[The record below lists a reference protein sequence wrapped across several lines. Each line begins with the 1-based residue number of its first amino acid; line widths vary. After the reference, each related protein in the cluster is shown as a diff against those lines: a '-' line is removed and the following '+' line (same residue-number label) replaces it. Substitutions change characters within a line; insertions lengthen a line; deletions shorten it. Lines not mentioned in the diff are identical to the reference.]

1 MFHVEHGTRD
11 RICGP
16 SFQRAAERLGVGLS
30 PRALDRFECYG
41 AGIRT
46 WSGRTGLV
54 SRKDLPVLAERHF
67 LECIAVVPFLP
78 EGSFELLDLG
88 SGAGLPGIP
97 IKIMRPEIRVSL
109 LESKRG
115 KALFLTRMKGALN
128 LPDLE
133 VIRGRAEQV
142 CEETR
147 CLEAFRVVTARAVGP
162 LCRLWELACPL
173 MRPDGELIA
182 FKGPGELAASFASL
196 PLGIEG
202 REEILK
208 IPGAKAKRALVFLK
222 GALSGPP
229 DGGQPDRAP

>member
-1 MFHVEHGTRD
+1 MEHGTRD

-16 SFQRAAERLGVGLS
+16 SFQRAAERLGIGVS
-30 PRALDRFECYG
+30 PEALDRFECYG

-54 SRKDLPVLAERHF
+54 SRKDLEVLAERHF

-97 IKIMRPEIRVSL
+97 IKIVRPEIRVSL
-109 LESKRG
+109 VESKRVR
-115 KALFLTRMKGALN
+115 ALFLTHMTESLN
-128 LPDLE
+128 LLDLE
-133 VIRGRAEQV
+133 VIRGRAERV

-147 CLEAFRVVTARAVGP
+147 YLKAFRVVTARAVGP
-162 LCRLWELACPL
+162 LCRLWQLACPF
-173 MRPDGELIA
+173 MRPGGDLIA
-182 FKGPGELAASFASL
+182 FKGPGEFAASVASL

-202 REEILK
+202 REEILR
-208 IPGAKAKRALVFLK
+208 IPGAKAQRALVFLK
-222 GALSGPP
+222 RALSGPRSG
-229 DGGQPDRAP
+229 D